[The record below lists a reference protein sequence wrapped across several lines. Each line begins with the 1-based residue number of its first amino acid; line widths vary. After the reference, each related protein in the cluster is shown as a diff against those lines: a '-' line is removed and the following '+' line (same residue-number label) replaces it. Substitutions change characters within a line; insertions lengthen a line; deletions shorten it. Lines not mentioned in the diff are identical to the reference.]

1 MQPENTPVDPLL
13 ELLSE
18 AEASANSNRYH
29 DALSRYTRA
38 IDINETMVE
47 KKMNQILYK
56 RAEAF
61 LKVNLPDEA
70 LRDISKIVTKYTPQ
84 VSAANNDQ
92 IQIPDHE
99 EVINVLHSFAL
110 LYQIHELSGR
120 EQEMNAALQV
130 GSHLAQK
137 WGIDSQE
144 FLAMCKKE
152 SDNKKE
158 DLHAEKNDL
167 NDEDASDLEC
177 SLCMRVFYEPV
188 TLPCGHTFDKSC
200 LSRVFDYT
208 DKCPLC
214 RQVSHILPVHLPIT
228 VVVKQLAQRYLGAD
242 YEQRRMEE
250 IEQKNT
256 DLNAVPL
263 FVLDYV
269 LFPDTMLPL
278 HIFEPRY
285 RLMMRRCVAGS
296 KCFGLVPAGRN
307 RGEMAKYGTMAH
319 ITDIKLLPDGRS
331 IIETVGRE
339 RFTIIDKW
347 EQDGYACGKVKILT
361 DERESVPQEELN
373 QVKQLGERLHDFVSA
388 FLDNGGPEVRE
399 QVEDKIGKM
408 PPKGDYEKLS
418 FFVSALLPLSTPMKL
433 DLLVIPQTLRRIAVL
448 LNLCLELASA
458 SETE

>member
-1 MQPENTPVDPLL
+1 MANNNSSDPLY
-13 ELLSE
+13 ELLHE
-18 AEASANSNRYH
+18 AEASASRNRYH

-38 IDINETMVE
+38 IDINETMVK

-61 LKVNLPDEA
+61 LKVNLQDEA
-70 LRDISKIVTKYTPQ
+70 LRDISKIVSEYTSQLTNPFPE
-84 VSAANNDQ
+84 DHKL
-92 IQIPDHE
+92 DHE
-99 EVINVLHSFAL
+99 EVCNVLMSFAL
-110 LYQIHELSGR
+110 LYQIHEACGR
-120 EQEMNAALQV
+120 EQEMNAAMQV
-130 GSHLAQK
+130 GSHLAEQ
-137 WGIDSQE
+137 WETDPQE
-144 FLAMCKKE
+144 FIAMCKSG
-152 SDNKKE
+152 SDTQK
-158 DLHAEKNDL
+158 DHAHAENNNLK
-167 NDEDASDLEC
+167 DEDASELEC

-200 LSRVFDYT
+200 LARVFDYT

-214 RQVSHILPVHLPIT
+214 RQVSHILPVHLPVT

-242 YEQRRMEE
+242 YEQRRLEE

-256 DLNAVPL
+256 DLNAIPL

-296 KCFGLVPAGRN
+296 KCFGLVPAGRQ
-307 RGEMAKYGTMAH
+307 RGEMAKYGTIAH

-339 RFTIIDKW
+339 RFSIIDKW
-347 EQDGYACGKVKILT
+347 EQDGYACGKVKLIT
-361 DERESVPQEELN
+361 DERENIPQEETNTLN
-373 QVKQLGERLHDFVSA
+373 QLGERLYEFVSTMLA
-388 FLDNGGPEVRE
+388 NDQVKE
-399 QVEDKIGKM
+399 QVEEKIGKI

-418 FFVSALLPLSTPMKL
+418 FWVAALLPLGTPMKL
-433 DLLVIPQTLRRIAVL
+433 DLLIIPQTLQRLRVL
-448 LNLCLELASA
+448 VSLCLELARGSS
-458 SETE
+458 SE